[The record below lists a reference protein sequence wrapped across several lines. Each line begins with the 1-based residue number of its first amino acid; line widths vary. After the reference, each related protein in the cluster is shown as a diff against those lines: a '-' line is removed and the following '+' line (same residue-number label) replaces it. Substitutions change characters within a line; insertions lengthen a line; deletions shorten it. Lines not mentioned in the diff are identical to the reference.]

1 MTGIRPKMPRRAA
14 ADVEKGAM
22 RAMSRTGLLCF
33 ALFLVSAAAC
43 AGGMVKEP
51 LEVETAAGVR
61 DFTVEVAT
69 TSEEQA
75 TGLMYR
81 REMAA
86 DAGMLFVYPA
96 GSRVTMWMKNTLIP
110 LDMVFISPA
119 GRVTHV
125 VERTVPMSNELI
137 GSNGPV
143 RAVLEL
149 NAGTASRLGIKVGD
163 QVRHPAFR

>member
-1 MTGIRPKMPRRAA
+1 
-14 ADVEKGAM
+14 
-22 RAMSRTGLLCF
+22 
-33 ALFLVSAAAC
+33 
-43 AGGMVKEP
+43 MVKEP
-51 LEVETAAGVR
+51 LKVETAAGPH
-61 DFTVEVAT
+61 DFVVEVAA
-69 TSEEQA
+69 TSEDQA

-81 REMAA
+81 REMAP

-119 GRVTHV
+119 GRITHI

-163 QVRHPAFR
+163 QVRHAAFR

>member
-1 MTGIRPKMPRRAA
+1 MALLLAA
-14 ADVEKGAM
+14 MLSGRVE
-22 RAMSRTGLLCF
+22 
-33 ALFLVSAAAC
+33 
-43 AGGMVKEP
+43 AGGMAKQS
-51 LEVETAAGVR
+51 LTVETAGGPHA
-61 DFTVEVAT
+61 FIVEVAT

-81 REMAA
+81 RQLAP
-86 DAGMLFVYPA
+86 DAGMLFIYPA

-110 LDMVFISPA
+110 LDMVFIGA
-119 GRVTHV
+119 EGRISHI
-125 VERTVPMSNELI
+125 VERTVPLSNELI

-163 QVRHPAFR
+163 RVRHPVFQ

>member
-1 MTGIRPKMPRRAA
+1 MRKLAKTAVLCGALLLSAVAGAA
-14 ADVEKGAM
+14 ALPTQPLKIETKAGAHE
-22 RAMSRTGLLCF
+22 F
-33 ALFLVSAAAC
+33 V
-43 AGGMVKEP
+43 
-51 LEVETAAGVR
+51 
-61 DFTVEVAT
+61 VEVART
-69 TSEEQA
+69 PEEQG

-86 DAGMLFVYPA
+86 NAGMLFVYPA

-110 LDMVFISPA
+110 LDMVFIGPD
-119 GRVTHV
+119 GQITHI
-125 VERTVPMSNELI
+125 VERTVPLSNELI

-163 QVRHPAFR
+163 RVRHPAFQD

>member
-1 MTGIRPKMPRRAA
+1 MGL
-14 ADVEKGAM
+14 
-22 RAMSRTGLLCF
+22 MSRAGLLCF
-33 ALFLVSAAAC
+33 ALVLASAWASAAAG

-51 LEVETAAGVR
+51 LKVETAAGPR
-61 DFTVEVAT
+61 DFVVEVAA
-69 TSEEQA
+69 TSEDQA

-110 LDMVFISPA
+110 LDMVFIGPA
-119 GRVTHV
+119 GRITHI